1 MSEPQGLVGFGTV
14 IVPMVGMIDGD
25 SRDGIDDG
33 EADTQKADVAVK
45 GKQQGTPAHGDGGS
59 EEFSARGS

>member
-1 MSEPQGLVGFGTV
+1 
-14 IVPMVGMIDGD
+14 
-25 SRDGIDDG
+25 
-33 EADTQKADVAVK
+33 VK